1 MSNELERFV
10 NDNRDEFDDKNVPAG
25 LWDKIEQQIQPKKFT
40 RRSFSDGGKST
51 PVIKNGMDDDGS
63 GCGSDSSHWF
73 NNF

>member
-40 RRSFSDGGKST
+40 RRSFSEESS
-51 PVIKNGMDDDGS
+51 PNFQIIQA
-63 GCGSDSSHWF
+63 SDFGLLSLHLS
-73 NNF
+73 